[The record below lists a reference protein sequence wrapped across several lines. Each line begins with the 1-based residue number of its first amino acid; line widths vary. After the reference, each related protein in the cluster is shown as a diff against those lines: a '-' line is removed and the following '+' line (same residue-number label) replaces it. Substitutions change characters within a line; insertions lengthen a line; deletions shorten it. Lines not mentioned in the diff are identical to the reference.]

1 MDPYARNIASVQKKT
16 GVVATD
22 DICNSQGQV
31 IVKKGSIL
39 TETMTEKIV
48 RFKLL
53 RPVDETI
60 AIEGELNEDSMMDC
74 FHEFIDSDPLYKEI
88 HEKQQAEEMLQKCC
102 ENISNFPLLRQKLT
116 VLHLELPKTFLQS
129 VFTGWLSVMIC
140 EKLKRNLEYTKTA
153 FLVCMV
159 NDIGLLH
166 VDPNIFTKKSRLS
179 VEETKQIHAHPII
192 GQKILAGISGLSK
205 TLSEGVLEHHE
216 TVSGTGYP
224 TRKMKDRWNVFGRL
238 TFLLDNIFGIYNNQ
252 IKRSGHSLHAVIPV
266 VLLSSYARNSPEFA
280 AFVQIIKQASPEN
293 EKQISFDGIPDI
305 ARKITSGM
313 AYISRFLDVGTG
325 IVKKLG
331 RTHNNPHLLA
341 LQSSC
346 EHVYRM
352 MIESGI
358 SDESF
363 AVWLNEVQTNRSERE
378 YVEVEKSFF
387 LVKEIVYQIRGI
399 KNQAQVFF
407 ANPKN
412 KELLKAVP
420 DVLSSIGMDD
430 SPGF

>member
-1 MDPYARNIASVQKKT
+1 M
-16 GVVATD
+16 
-22 DICNSQGQV
+22 
-31 IVKKGSIL
+31 
-39 TETMTEKIV
+39 
-48 RFKLL
+48 
-53 RPVDETI
+53 
-60 AIEGELNEDSMMDC
+60 
-74 FHEFIDSDPLYKEI
+74 
-88 HEKQQAEEMLQKCC
+88 
-102 ENISNFPLLRQKLT
+102 
-116 VLHLELPKTFLQS
+116 
-129 VFTGWLSVMIC
+129 
-140 EKLKRNLEYTKTA
+140 
-153 FLVCMV
+153 
-159 NDIGLLH
+159 
-166 VDPNIFTKKSRLS
+166 
-179 VEETKQIHAHPII
+179 
-192 GQKILAGISGLSK
+192 
-205 TLSEGVLEHHE
+205 
-216 TVSGTGYP
+216 
-224 TRKMKDRWNVFGRL
+224 
-238 TFLLDNIFGIYNNQ
+238 
-252 IKRSGHSLHAVIPV
+252 
-266 VLLSSYARNSPEFA
+266 SSYARNSPEFA
-280 AFVQIIKQASPEN
+280 AFAQIIKQASPEN